1 MTRKM
6 EIKAFSKKQLTVLS
20 WWNRE
25 SVFRDRD
32 AIICD
37 GAVRSGKTFCMSLS
51 FILWSFYDFAKNNN
65 YEFIQVKTVKSG
77 KYASYD
83 ITNSFYKKLGFR
95 ELESFDNLW
104 DKNNP
109 CQIYIMSIK

>member
-51 FILWSFYDFAKNNN
+51 FILWSFYDFCKFGLCTLRKDNPFFKAK
-65 YEFIQVKTVKSG
+65 YD
-77 KYASYD
+77 YARDSD
-83 ITNSFYKKLGFR
+83 FEITRL
-95 ELESFDNLW
+95 
-104 DKNNP
+104 
-109 CQIYIMSIK
+109 

>member
-1 MTRKM
+1 M
-6 EIKAFSKKQLTVLS
+6 LS

-51 FILWSFYDFAKNNN
+51 FILWSFYDFVNSDFALCGKTIRFFKAK
-65 YEFIQVKTVKSG
+65 YD
-77 KYASYD
+77 YARDSD
-83 ITNSFYKKLGFR
+83 FEITRF
-95 ELESFDNLW
+95 
-104 DKNNP
+104 
-109 CQIYIMSIK
+109 

>member
-6 EIKAFSKKQLTVLS
+6 EIKTFSKKQLTVLS

-37 GAVRSGKTFCMSLS
+37 GAVRSGKTFCMSVELLR
-51 FILWSFYDFAKNNN
+51 FCKFGLCTLRKDNPFFKAKYD
-65 YEFIQVKTVKSG
+65 
-77 KYASYD
+77 YARDSD
-83 ITNSFYKKLGFR
+83 FEITRF
-95 ELESFDNLW
+95 
-104 DKNNP
+104 
-109 CQIYIMSIK
+109 